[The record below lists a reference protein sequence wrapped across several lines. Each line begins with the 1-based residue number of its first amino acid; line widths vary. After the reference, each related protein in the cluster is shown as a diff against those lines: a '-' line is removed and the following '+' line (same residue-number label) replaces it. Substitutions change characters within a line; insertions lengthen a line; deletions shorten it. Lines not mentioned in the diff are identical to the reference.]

1 MTITIDNLSIQ
12 YDNQPILKDF
22 STIINPNEA
31 IAILGPSG
39 AGKTSIMNAILQLIP
54 YEGQITSTEEI
65 MPAAVFQEDRLCY
78 GLSVYSNIKL
88 TCPQLSKE
96 ELHHAIKRAGLTPGA
111 NVNKLSGGMRRRVAI
126 LRAILAPSN
135 LLILDEPFKGLDS
148 DTKNII
154 MEMVKEKA
162 SDKIMILITHDSS
175 EAAFFNCRLIEVSF
189 YS

>member
-96 ELHHAIKRAGLTPGA
+96 ELHHAIKRAGLTPGT

-148 DTKNII
+148 DTK
-154 MEMVKEKA
+154 
-162 SDKIMILITHDSS
+162 TQ
-175 EAAFFNCRLIEVSF
+175 
-189 YS
+189 